1 MKFVREEVNPTS
13 YVERGILDVDDA
25 GVRDNINVLLTGA
38 LSSCTLTPYIALEKV
53 RKVLAYF
60 HIHLDKAPFMEGDR
74 GVQVFDVHQFGRSVG
89 MRNDGE
95 VVTKVPQPYS
105 IYFEYQQNEKGMFDI
120 FCEIVTQDELDDL
133 IDDAEE
139 DINDDDTVDDRDER
153 LQVKESQMQETS
165 HESVNHVRRLAMK
178 KKINE
183 TDTMW
188 NTALNTA
195 KELSGYNNISNLY
208 QDIQKGNID
217 GALQTAGKA
226 VIGATPIMKSMQ
238 IAQTLNPIK
247 TSPEELDQIKTAGIA
262 NARRLAPA
270 GARPALERGIQQ
282 QNSQMQ
288 ETSHESVN
296 HVRRLAM
303 KNKRN
308 DI

>member
-95 VVTKVPQPYS
+95 VVTKVSQPYS

-178 KKINE
+178 
-183 TDTMW
+183 
-188 NTALNTA
+188 
-195 KELSGYNNISNLY
+195 
-208 QDIQKGNID
+208 
-217 GALQTAGKA
+217 
-226 VIGATPIMKSMQ
+226 
-238 IAQTLNPIK
+238 
-247 TSPEELDQIKTAGIA
+247 
-262 NARRLAPA
+262 
-270 GARPALERGIQQ
+270 
-282 QNSQMQ
+282 
-288 ETSHESVN
+288 
-296 HVRRLAM
+296 
-303 KNKRN
+303 NKRN
-308 DI
+308 DR

>member
-74 GVQVFDVHQFGRSVG
+74 GVQVFDVHQFGRSAG

-95 VVTKVPQPYS
+95 VVTKVSQPYS

-178 KKINE
+178 
-183 TDTMW
+183 
-188 NTALNTA
+188 
-195 KELSGYNNISNLY
+195 
-208 QDIQKGNID
+208 
-217 GALQTAGKA
+217 
-226 VIGATPIMKSMQ
+226 
-238 IAQTLNPIK
+238 
-247 TSPEELDQIKTAGIA
+247 
-262 NARRLAPA
+262 
-270 GARPALERGIQQ
+270 
-282 QNSQMQ
+282 
-288 ETSHESVN
+288 
-296 HVRRLAM
+296 
-303 KNKRN
+303 NKRN
-308 DI
+308 DR